1 MFKLF
6 GGLKTMTPK
15 PKLPKLEN
23 IDRIVI
29 NKISVWDIDNV
40 WCREPQW
47 HKTKGGPGFHIESH
61 NHTKNAQQMKSFVY
75 KKLSITRRTKVF
87 ENRDLTLFEED
98 TAYRWWISGNSLNIV
113 RKDLV

>member
-1 MFKLF
+1 
-6 GGLKTMTPK
+6 MTPR

-29 NKISVWDIDNV
+29 NKISVWDLTPGD
-40 WCREPQW
+40 W
-47 HKTKGGPGFHIESH
+47 HKTKGGPGFQIESH
-61 NHTKNAQQMKSFVY
+61 NHSKNAQQMKSFIY

-113 RKDLV
+113 RKDLI